1 MSNNRVIA
9 EWFRLYSDSIYT
21 FLVYRV
27 GATDVEDLV
36 QEVFIRALNSFES
49 FEGKA
54 NPKTWLYSI
63 ARNLAVDE
71 LRKRSKAKFSIT
83 PFLQKNHEAASVET
97 PESLL
102 FLNEETRELHSFIQ
116 DLKSNYRDV
125 LVLRA
130 INGFDVKETAAI
142 LNWTENKVRI
152 TYHRACKKLQSKW
165 GGFLNEEA

>member
-9 EWFRLYSDSIYT
+9 DWFHLYSDSIYT
-21 FLVYRV
+21 FLVYRM
-27 GATDVEDLV
+27 GTADVEDLV
-36 QEVFIRALNSFES
+36 QEVFIRALNSYGS

-71 LRKRSKAKFSIT
+71 MRKRSKANRSISS
-83 PFLQKNHEAASVET
+83 FFEAASIET

-102 FLNEETRELHSFIQ
+102 ILNEDSREMLTVIHG
-116 DLKSNYRDV
+116 LKANYRDV
-125 LVLRA
+125 LLLKGM
-130 INGFDVKETAAI
+130 NGLDVKETAAI
-142 LNWTENKVRI
+142 LGWTENKVRV

-165 GGFLNEEA
+165 GGSINEES